1 MMVLER
7 KNAVIEITSYGKS
20 MYGGWYAN
28 FIYITGDLENNQN
41 WRNNYEELRQQASV
55 YDGVRRDTLTEL
67 CNWLG
72 VSKTALRRDVQ
83 RWDN

>member
-1 MMVLER
+1 MRVQL
-7 KNAVIEITSYGKS
+7 NNVTIEISAYGKS

-28 FIYITGDLENNQN
+28 FQYIGGEYDGK
-41 WRNNYEELRQQASV
+41 

-67 CNWLG
+67 CNQLHI
-72 VSKTALRRDVQ
+72 SKTALKRDVQ